1 MEPNKNIINNINN
14 INKAIKIFD
23 SVNGETKEIDLKF
36 GKKQT
41 KSQEIN
47 SKININTINN
57 QNNSKETNLF
67 DDFEKYDDTNNINI
81 EPMWKSDIIQKEKEL
96 DLLEIISISIPTKKP
111 KKEYIKSLMSTMVY
125 NGLTFKD
132 KLNENTK
139 KQIIIYD
146 SLINNFSLNSIKNM
160 FVYMSY
166 RNGLVNTKFLPGNK
180 NDYTS
185 DCGWGCMVRCCQMML
200 SRALIKLK
208 SNEFNND
215 KNKANY
221 DNELKYCE
229 LEKIKQETILLFYD
243 KFIEIQKMHINKDIY
258 SIYKKILIKNKKNVN
273 IIELIPPYSIYIL
286 TLLGNCPNV
295 FSSDYKIVEVMLK
308 INKALFNEEI
318 SMLHFSTSVSKKIV
332 IENLCEKNGENNLK
346 TNIDCIMYNN
356 EKYFFKKN
364 GIIFITLRLGLQ
376 KLDKNNIDM
385 IPKLFNN
392 IHNNIGFVSGK
403 KNRAYYFIGL
413 KNKKLIFADPHFNQN
428 IESDEDNFP
437 TYNINELY
445 LMPIKEMS
453 SELTFGVVISS
464 IKDLELFFNE
474 LSWFKQIHPGFIG
487 FDEK

>member
-1 MEPNKNIINNINN
+1 
-14 INKAIKIFD
+14 
-23 SVNGETKEIDLKF
+23 
-36 GKKQT
+36 
-41 KSQEIN
+41 
-47 SKININTINN
+47 
-57 QNNSKETNLF
+57 
-67 DDFEKYDDTNNINI
+67 
-81 EPMWKSDIIQKEKEL
+81 
-96 DLLEIISISIPTKKP
+96 
-111 KKEYIKSLMSTMVY
+111 
-125 NGLTFKD
+125 
-132 KLNENTK
+132 
-139 KQIIIYD
+139 
-146 SLINNFSLNSIKNM
+146 
-160 FVYMSY
+160 
-166 RNGLVNTKFLPGNK
+166 
-180 NDYTS
+180 
-185 DCGWGCMVRCCQMML
+185 
-200 SRALIKLK
+200 
-208 SNEFNND
+208 
-215 KNKANY
+215 
-221 DNELKYCE
+221 
-229 LEKIKQETILLFYD
+229 
-243 KFIEIQKMHINKDIY
+243 
-258 SIYKKILIKNKKNVN
+258 
-273 IIELIPPYSIYIL
+273 
-286 TLLGNCPNV
+286 
-295 FSSDYKIVEVMLK
+295 MLK

-318 SMLHFSTSVSKKIV
+318 SMLHFSTSVSKKTV

-346 TNIDCIMYNN
+346 TNIDYIMYNN